1 MYKKVFLILCSLA
14 VSCVAVAA
22 TDDNTNIVKGFK
34 NLESIQNLS
43 VINNLSAIADN
54 DNIVFSKIWPREYF
68 SKESKPSYIY
78 FSDNENR
85 TMDIIRFEYSP
96 AENDCYTKYNPE
108 FCLPKI
114 NPIKEHYVFNERL
127 IVERIP
133 NFIDKPKQKEVFEVL
148 MKDNKYFDTMRV
160 KSIKN
165 DEPDD
170 IYRKCDFEKELLKSC
185 QTFDKNTDELLFSEE
200 LVLKEELNDDEI
212 NPLDKVLKY
221 IKFAADG
228 QKMEEYFYSNG
239 KHIYYDEKGNISIF
253 EQFNDSKFKYYNTT
267 APELYIDVEFTKNE
281 DGQIL
286 AESHFDSNHRLIRQ
300 YSALYNGGKTSRI
313 KVKDIIHSAEWDII
327 PLSSSYMIE
336 QLFAI
341 RY

>member
-1 MYKKVFLILCSLA
+1 MYKKIFLTLFSLA
-14 VSCVAVAA
+14 VSCVAMAA

-43 VINNLSAIADN
+43 VINKLSAIADN
-54 DNIVFSKIWPREYF
+54 DNIVFSKIWPSEYF
-68 SKESKPSYIY
+68 SQESKPSYVY
-78 FSDNENR
+78 FADNENR

-96 AENDCYTKYNPE
+96 AENDCYTKDNPK
-108 FCLPKI
+108 FCLPVVK
-114 NPIKEHYVFNERL
+114 PIKEHYIFNERL

-133 NFIDKPKQKEVFEVL
+133 NFIDNPKQKEVFEVL

-165 DEPDD
+165 SEQDD
-170 IYRKCDFEKELLKSC
+170 VYRKCNFEKDFLKSC
-185 QTFDKNTDELLFSEE
+185 QTYDNNTDELLFSEE
-200 LVLKEELNDDEI
+200 IILKVELNGDEI
-212 NPLDKVLKY
+212 NPLNKALKY
-221 IKFAADG
+221 IKFDADG

-239 KHIYYDEKGNISIF
+239 KHVYYDKDENISIV
-253 EQFNDSKFKYYNTT
+253 EQFNDSKFKYHNVA
-267 APELYIDVEFTKNE
+267 APDLYIDVEFTKNE

-300 YSALYNGGKTSRI
+300 YGALHDAGEISRI
-313 KVKDIIHSAEWDII
+313 KVKDIIHSVEWDII
-327 PLSSSYMIE
+327 PLSSSHMIDR
-336 QLFAI
+336 LFAI